1 MRYAARVAKQAN
13 VELWV
18 KLILPGIG
26 QIGPGKIELLRRIGE
41 QQSIAAAARAMGMS
55 YRRAWL
61 LVDEMNKMLTSPV
74 VAKWQGGTSRGGASL
89 TALGEKLIRSYDAMV
104 AASTKANRGL
114 LDELGQSAAG
124 KRRKAQGR

>member
-1 MRYAARVAKQAN
+1 MAKQAN

-26 QIGPGKIELLRRIGE
+26 QIGPGKIELLRRISE

-74 VAKWQGGTSRGGASL
+74 VAKWQGGSSRGGASL
-89 TALGEKLIRSYDAMV
+89 TALGEKLVRSYDAMV
-104 AASTKANRGL
+104 AASTKANRSL
-114 LDELGQSAAG
+114 LDELGRSAVG